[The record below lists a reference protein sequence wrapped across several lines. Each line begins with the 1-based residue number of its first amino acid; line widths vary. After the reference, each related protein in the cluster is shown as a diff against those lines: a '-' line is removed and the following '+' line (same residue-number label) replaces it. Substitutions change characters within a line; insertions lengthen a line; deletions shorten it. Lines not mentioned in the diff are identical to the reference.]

1 MCWMKVPGR
10 GLGASEET
18 EGFLGDRGDRAAFC
32 LDEFIVYP
40 GGLLRKPSLN
50 SKNSASASHLH

>member
-1 MCWMKVPGR
+1 MKVPGR

-18 EGFLGDRGDRAAFC
+18 EGFLGDRAAFC
-32 LDEFIVYP
+32 LDEFVVYP

-50 SKNSASASHLH
+50 SKNSAFSLPSSLEG